1 MPEAMH
7 EHRRRLSASAV
18 LLLATLGGLTT
29 VACGSAD
36 SYVAAGDKYAAAKQ
50 YPESIV
56 EYRRALKRDPR
67 SAKARLHLADAYMH
81 LNDLARAT
89 QEYLVAAELLPDDAE
104 TQLKAAAMVLVGQ
117 DFADVLVRTERLLQ
131 KDPNNVAARVMH
143 ANATAGLT
151 RFDAAIS
158 EIQQAIA
165 LDPTHSGPYG
175 NLGAL
180 QLATGASERA
190 ERTFRHAVEVEPR
203 STRAHLMLASYYW
216 AAGRFADAEQS
227 LQRAVAIDPGHLGAH
242 RALAVFYLGA
252 NRAADAE
259 AHLKAIAEAAPSI
272 EADLA
277 LADFYVAMKR
287 PAEAMP
293 ILQRIGRQPA
303 GYSEARSRIA
313 ALEYAAGRHAEAHT
327 IIDAALA
334 HDPSHVRALLTKAE
348 FLIRDHEP
356 DEALKR
362 AQAAVDADP
371 SSVAGHYTLG
381 SIYASRLQV
390 DEAIAE
396 FEEVLKLNPR
406 AGAAHM
412 ELARL
417 QLARGDVDRAT
428 DFAEEAVKNG
438 SGSVDP
444 SLLLVRAFIAKR
456 DIVHAESALRPLLAL
471 HPELAPVQWLSGA
484 VHLAKR
490 EMGPAR
496 DAFER
501 ALKIQPDALE
511 PLDGLIAIDI
521 AAGDAEK
528 ARARVEARLAQ
539 RPDAA
544 LLVLAAKTYQV
555 TGDSRK
561 AEATLHR
568 AAELDPSNPEPRELL
583 GRLYW
588 SQRHPD
594 LAIRQFEA
602 MAKNAPRSAMP
613 HAMLATIYQAGKR
626 LADAQRELE
635 KVHQLDPADA
645 DAANNLAWLYAEQG
659 GNLDVALQ
667 LAQQAK
673 RRWPER
679 PDINDTLGWVYYKR
693 EQPSLAISPFKTCI
707 EREPGA
713 ATCHYHLGLAYAK
726 TGDARLARQSLAT
739 AVKINPT
746 FEGAQDARK
755 VLGTIQ

>member
-1 MPEAMH
+1 MPEPVLGH
-7 EHRRRLSASAV
+7 SRRLVASAV

-29 VACGSAD
+29 VACASAD
-36 SYVAAGDKYAAAKQ
+36 SYVAAGDRHAAAKQ

-81 LNDLARAT
+81 SNDLARAT

-151 RFDAAIS
+151 HFDAAIS

-175 NLGAL
+175 SLGAL
-180 QLATGASERA
+180 QLATGATAQA
-190 ERTFRHAVEVEPR
+190 ERTFRHAVDVEPR
-203 STRAHLMLASYYW
+203 SATAHLMLASYYW
-216 AAGRFADAEQS
+216 AAGRFADAERS

-272 EADLA
+272 EAELA

-293 ILQRIGRQPA
+293 ILQRVARQPA

-313 ALEYAAGRHAEAHT
+313 TLEYAAGRHAEAHT

-348 FLIRDHEP
+348 FLIRDHQP

-371 SSVAGHYTLG
+371 SSIAGHYTLG

-456 DIVHAESALRPLLAL
+456 DIVHAESALRPLLAQ

-521 AAGDAEK
+521 ASGDTER

-561 AEATLHR
+561 AEATLRR

-594 LAIRQFEA
+594 LAIGQFEA
-602 MAKNAPRSAMP
+602 MAKNAPRSATP

-635 KVHQLDPADA
+635 KVHQLDPGDA

-659 GNLDVALQ
+659 DNLDVALQ

-693 EQPSLAISPFKTCI
+693 EQPSLAISAFKTCI

-739 AVKINPT
+739 AVKINPN
-746 FEGAQDARK
+746 FEGAQDARR